1 MTIYITCIKLST
13 SCLSAALINSIS
25 H

>member
-13 SCLSAALINSIS
+13 CYVIYQQ
-25 H
+25 HW